1 MKTAMKSRFLIF
13 LLVIS
18 NFVFAQSSQ
27 EIMKSDL
34 DKMKFLFLNKSYK
47 GFSTFVY
54 PKVIQMYGNEEK
66 MIEITKST
74 ILKMENDGFKFVN
87 IYFKNFNEAIAKNN
101 ELQST
106 FTQVILMNSPKGRLI
121 EEYTM
126 IGISSDKGKSW
137 KFIDTSGYNEKL
149 IQNNFPN
156 LDEKL
161 ILKPKVKIFLDENN
175 LREKC
180 SEFKNIELQS
190 ISPFS
195 FKKTSVVIFDSKTKE
210 TAEDGSFIA
219 SKVVRDKENP
229 CKMDFII
236 EEIQNKPRNTFKIGD
251 IMHMELTG
259 FENEIYYFIATMN
272 NNKLITSDSFTVIKK
287 L

>member
-1 MKTAMKSRFLIF
+1 MKTAIKSRFFIF

-66 MIEITKST
+66 MIDKTKSS

-106 FTQVILMNSPKGRLI
+106 FTQVILMNSPKGRI
-121 EEYTM
+121 IGEYTM

-137 KFIDTSGYNEKL
+137 KFIDTSGYNGKL

-161 ILKPKVKIFLDENN
+161 ILKPKVKMFLDENN

-251 IMHMELTG
+251 IVHMELTG

-272 NNKLITSDSFTVIKK
+272 NNKLITSDSFKVINK

>member
-1 MKTAMKSRFLIF
+1 MKSRVFII
-13 LLVIS
+13 LLFIS
-18 NFVFAQSSQ
+18 NFVFGQSSQ
-27 EIMKSDL
+27 EIMKSEL
-34 DKMKFLFLNKSYK
+34 EKMKFLFLNKSYK

-66 MIEITKST
+66 MIEKTKSS
-74 ILKMENDGFKFVN
+74 ILEMENDGFKFVN
-87 IYFKNFNEAIAKNN
+87 IYFKNFNDAITKNN

-106 FTQVILMNSPKGRLI
+106 FTQVILMNTPKGKI
-121 EEYTM
+121 IGEYTM
-126 IGISSDKGKSW
+126 IGISSDNGKSW
-137 KFIDTSGYNEKL
+137 KFIDTSGYDEKI

-156 LDEKL
+156 LDET
-161 ILKPKVKIFLDENN
+161 IIIKPQVKMFLDENN
-175 LREKC
+175 LRKKC

-195 FKKTSVVIFDSKTKE
+195 FKKASVVIFDNKTKE
-210 TAEDGSFIA
+210 TAEDGSYIA
-219 SKVVRDKENP
+219 SKVVRNIENP

-236 EEIQNKPRNTFKIGD
+236 EEIQNKAKNMYKIGD

-259 FENEIYYFIATMN
+259 FENEVYYFIATLN
-272 NNKLITSDSFTVIKK
+272 NNDLITSDKFKVVKT